1 MSPADVAVIFVVMTV
16 GAIIQGAVGFGAN
29 LVAAPA
35 LVLIDPELVPG
46 PVLVA
51 GLALNVLMVLGEPE
65 HDGLRSTGWA
75 LLGRLPGTAL
85 GAAALV
91 AVPAAGLEVLF
102 PVLILVGVG
111 LSLGG
116 LRLRRRPP
124 VLVGAGTLS
133 GFMAT
138 VVGIGGPPMALVYQ
152 DAGGPVLR
160 GALARFFTVGGVL
173 SILSLVVVGRFDLA
187 ALATSLLLVPGV
199 VLGFALSRRLN
210 RLIDRGRT
218 RIAVL
223 LVSSASAL
231 VALARALWWGA

>member
-1 MSPADVAVIFVVMTV
+1 VSVADIAVIFLVMTA
-16 GAIIQGAVGFGAN
+16 GAVIQGAVGFGAN

-51 GLALNVLMVLGEPE
+51 GLALNTLMVLGEPE

-75 LLGRLPGTAL
+75 LLGRVPGTAL

-91 AVPAAGLEVLF
+91 VLPADGLEVLF
-102 PVLILVGVG
+102 PVLILIGVA

-116 LRLRRRPP
+116 LRVRRVPP

-152 DAGGPVLR
+152 DATGPVLR
-160 GALARFFTVGGVL
+160 GALARFFVAGGLL
-173 SILSLVVVGRFDLA
+173 SVASLVVVGRFDV
-187 ALATSLLLVPGV
+187 ATLIASVLLVPGV
-199 VLGFALSRRLN
+199 VLGFALSRRVN

-218 RIAVL
+218 RVAVL
-223 LVSSASAL
+223 ALSSASAL
-231 VALARALWWGA
+231 AALARALWWDA